1 MYVSLS
7 NEDDGVTATE
17 AEPPADLKYL
27 TEAQL
32 MAVTVGFDRN
42 VVVPIASSM
51 GSTFDY
57 SAEQKKNIQRAMVG
71 KVKSQ
76 MRLSK
81 KTERFLQPA
90 PPTRTAATF

>member
-1 MYVSLS
+1 
-7 NEDDGVTATE
+7 
-17 AEPPADLKYL
+17 
-27 TEAQL
+27 

-76 MRLSK
+76 TRLSK
-81 KTERFLQPA
+81 KQKDFSNRPPPLELLPHFSGVRIHSTSFLLGLEGPA
-90 PPTRTAATF
+90 NGCGLLRPLK

>member
-1 MYVSLS
+1 
-7 NEDDGVTATE
+7 
-17 AEPPADLKYL
+17 
-27 TEAQL
+27 
-32 MAVTVGFDRN
+32 MAVTRFRQKC
-42 VVVPIASSM
+42 SSAHHIFN
-51 GSTFDY
+51 GRTFDY

-90 PPTRTAATF
+90 PPPLALLPQFSGVRVDNISINQHVISRNIC